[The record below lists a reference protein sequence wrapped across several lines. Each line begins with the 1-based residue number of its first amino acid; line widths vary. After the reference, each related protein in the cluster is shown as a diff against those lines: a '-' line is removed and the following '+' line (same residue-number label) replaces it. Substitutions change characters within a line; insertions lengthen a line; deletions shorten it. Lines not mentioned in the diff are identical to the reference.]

1 MGPAGDR
8 KQWSRGNAAQRF
20 ERLRQSAPWE
30 FRLFWLAPHSG
41 AAVLVTRTFERA
53 NGNDKKWGDL
63 CVAPFYRTNGA
74 ARGCL
79 RHETDTNGP
88 GIFRFNRI
96 RRSRFIGFSFAK

>member
-41 AAVLVTRTFERA
+41 AAALVTRTFERT
-53 NGNDKKWGDL
+53 NGNDKK
-63 CVAPFYRTNGA
+63 GA
-74 ARGCL
+74 TFASPLFIEQMARRVECL
-79 RHETDTNGP
+79 RHETNTNATDRALFG
-88 GIFRFNRI
+88 
-96 RRSRFIGFSFAK
+96 SAE